1 VFGWIKVIKTPV
13 LPQSMKQGRYR
24 FMVIEGL
31 DGSGKS
37 TQIERLLAYLGKE
50 GIRYRYLHFPRTDEG
65 YYGDLIARFLRGE
78 LGPLESVH
86 PYLVA
91 LIYAGNRHDARDLI
105 TSWLAEGITV
115 VADRYVASN
124 IAFQCAK
131 LDAAD
136 EREALRDWI
145 LEFEYGY
152 HKIPRPD
159 VNIFLDVPFR
169 FTRQKLL
176 GERRGADRDYLD
188 GKADIHEQD
197 LDFQQKVREVYI
209 ELSFADPTL
218 RVIDCSDGKGEM
230 LAPEEIFTSIE
241 RLLFPAGA

>member
-1 VFGWIKVIKTPV
+1 
-13 LPQSMKQGRYR
+13 MKQGRHQ

-37 TQIERLLAYLGKE
+37 TQIERLLAYLGQE
-50 GIRYRYLHFPRTDEG
+50 GFRYQYLHFPKTDEG
-65 YYGDLIARFLRGE
+65 YYGELIARFLRGE

-91 LIYAGNRHDARDLI
+91 LIYAGNRNDAKELI
-105 TSWLAEGITV
+105 ASWLAEGMTV
-115 VADRYVASN
+115 VADRYVVSN

-131 LDAAD
+131 LDTPQ
-136 EREALRDWI
+136 EREALKDWI

-159 VNIFLDVPFR
+159 VNIFLDVPFH
-169 FTRQKLL
+169 FTRQKLK
-176 GERRGADRDYLD
+176 GERWGEDRDYLN

-197 LDFQQKVREVYI
+197 LNFQQKVRQIYL
-209 ELSFADPTL
+209 ELSLSEPTL
-218 RVIDCSDGKGEM
+218 QVIDCSDSKGEI
-230 LAPEEIFTSIE
+230 LAPDEIFSSIQ
-241 RLLFPAGA
+241 RLLFPARA

>member
-1 VFGWIKVIKTPV
+1 
-13 LPQSMKQGRYR
+13 MKQGRYR

-37 TQIERLLAYLGKE
+37 TQIERLLAYLGQR
-50 GIRYRYLHFPRTDEG
+50 GIPCQYLHFPRTEEG
-65 YYGDLIARFLRGE
+65 YYGDLIARFLRGD

-91 LIYAGNRHDARDLI
+91 LIYAGNRKDARDLI
-105 TSWLAEGITV
+105 SSWLTAGITV
-115 VADRYVASN
+115 VADRYVVSN

-131 LDAAD
+131 LETAE
-136 EREALRDWI
+136 EREALKEWI

-159 VNIFLDVPFR
+159 LNLFLDVPFQ
-169 FTRQKLL
+169 FTRQKLVEERS
-176 GERRGADRDYLD
+176 GEDRKYLQ

-197 LDFQQKVREVYI
+197 LDFQHRVRQVYL
-209 ELSFADPTL
+209 ELSATDPSL
-218 RVIDCSDGKGEM
+218 QVIDCNDSKGGM
-230 LAPEEIFTSIE
+230 LTPDEIFTSIQH
-241 RLLFPAGA
+241 LLFPAGA

>member
-1 VFGWIKVIKTPV
+1 
-13 LPQSMKQGRYR
+13 MKQGRYQ

-37 TQIERLLAYLGKE
+37 TQIERLLEYLGKE
-50 GIRYRYLHFPRTDEG
+50 GIRYEYLHFPRTEVG
-65 YYGDLIARFLRGE
+65 YYGDMIARFLRGE

-91 LIYAGNRHDARDLI
+91 LIYAGNRLDAKDLI
-105 TSWLAEGITV
+105 ASWLAEGITV
-115 VADRYVASN
+115 VADRYVVSN
-124 IAFQCAK
+124 MAFQCAK
-131 LDAAD
+131 LDD
-136 EREALRDWI
+136 PKEREALRDWI

-176 GERRGADRDYLD
+176 EERSGADRDYLN
-188 GKADIHEQD
+188 GKTDIHEQD
-197 LDFQQKVREVYI
+197 LDFQQRVRQVYLD
-209 ELSFADPTL
+209 LSLSDPTL
-218 RVIDCSDGKGEM
+218 RVIDCSDSRGEM
-230 LAPEEIFTSIE
+230 LAPEEIFTAIE
-241 RLLFPAGA
+241 RLLLPAGV